1 MHEICLAYIYFD
13 CFLFIYRQ
21 RYTYPLIT
29 RVRRGTF
36 ADILKALSFH
46 LGMPKFDWKKVIGST
61 KLGASF
67 GLRME
72 NFVDLNLGKYF
83 LCMCFYYEKKAK
95 TVIVKKFTNI
105 NKMNNH
111 LSP

>member
-1 MHEICLAYIYFD
+1 MTKSKNLNQKR
-13 CFLFIYRQ
+13 FLKTNDNPDIKP
-21 RYTYPLIT
+21 TN
-29 RVRRGTF
+29 RGTF

-72 NFVDLNLGKYF
+72 NFVDLNLGTYF
-83 LCMCFYYEKKAK
+83 LCMCFTIK
-95 TVIVKKFTNI
+95 TDIGNADFMHSILKQYI
-105 NKMNNH
+105 E
-111 LSP
+111 

>member
-1 MHEICLAYIYFD
+1 
-13 CFLFIYRQ
+13 
-21 RYTYPLIT
+21 LIT

-36 ADILKALSFH
+36 ADILKALRFH
-46 LGMPKFDWKKVIGST
+46 LGMPKFGWKKVIGST

-95 TVIVKKFTNI
+95 TDCQEIHQYQQNEQSPLTL
-105 NKMNNH
+105 NH
-111 LSP
+111 

>member
-1 MHEICLAYIYFD
+1 
-13 CFLFIYRQ
+13 
-21 RYTYPLIT
+21 LIT

-72 NFVDLNLGKYF
+72 NFVDLNLGILVNF
-83 LCMCFYYEKKAK
+83 LTI
-95 TVIVKKFTNI
+95 TVLAFF
-105 NKMNNH
+105 
-111 LSP
+111 S